1 MNSEQFKDKVIEI
14 LSQDYKIEFLGEN
27 FNKIVSQLSE
37 TKTERIFSWIQ
48 EVIDKKIR
56 PIMVNT
62 DESYKQF
69 KMNQLL
75 VFRYPLNIEGN
86 EYRILLVKIKNF
98 FYLEFHFG
106 DHEYYDDVRKELG
119 LKKSSS

>member
-37 TKTERIFSWIQ
+37 TKTDRIFSWIQ
-48 EVIDKKIR
+48 EVIDKRIR

-86 EYRILLVKIKNF
+86 EYRILLVKIKNS

-106 DHEYYDDVRKELG
+106 DHEYDDDVRKEL
-119 LKKSSS
+119 